1 MHVVP
6 YARLAAFY
14 VAYYGFVGAFGPYF
28 SLYLQ
33 SIGRTALEIGVLLSL
48 MQFMRIFAPYLWAGV
63 ADRSGR
69 RALLLRIAL
78 LASVAS
84 YCGVFVTQSFWGLF
98 VTLALLAFCNSAVN
112 PLFETLVF
120 SHLRDD
126 LGRYGVMRVWGSVG
140 FIGAVLCVGAVLD
153 AQPVD
158 TLLVLVLPTLVA
170 SFLIAIGLDD
180 SPSDA
185 RQGAAEPVW
194 PLLRRPEVA
203 ALLAACFFMSVA
215 HGPLYT
221 FYSIYLADHGYS
233 KTTVGVLWTL
243 GVVAEIGVFLLAPRI
258 FARWSTGAVLV
269 CSFACAV
276 LRFAAIGWGVE
287 SLPVLVAAQLLHA
300 ASFGSYHAA
309 ALGQVSR
316 WFPGGRRSRGQALY
330 MSLSFGAGGMVGGL
344 GAGLAWDSIGPAWTF
359 TAASVCAALGLLL
372 VAWKG
377 LPASTSRSSG
387 R

>member
-1 MHVVP
+1 MHAVP

-14 VAYYGFVGAFGPYF
+14 VAYFGFVGAFGPYF

-33 SIGRTALEIGVLLSL
+33 SIGQTALEIGVLLSL

-63 ADRSGR
+63 GDRSGR
-69 RALLLRIAL
+69 RAFLLRIAL

-98 VTLALLAFCNSAVN
+98 VTLALLAFCNSAAN

-120 SHLRDD
+120 SYLRDD
-126 LGRYGVMRVWGSVG
+126 LGRYGVLRVWGSVG
-140 FIGAVLCVGAVLD
+140 FIGAVLSVGAVLD
-153 AQPVD
+153 AQPID
-158 TLLVLVLPTLVA
+158 TLLVLVLPTLAA

-185 RQGAAEPVW
+185 RQGAGEPVW

-203 ALLAACFFMSVA
+203 ALLAACFLMSVA

-221 FYSIYLADHGYS
+221 FYSIYLADHGHS
-233 KTTVGVLWTL
+233 KTTVGVLWSL
-243 GVVAEIGVFLLAPRI
+243 GVVAEIGVFLLAPTI
-258 FARWSTGAVLV
+258 FARWSPNAVLIF
-269 CSFACAV
+269 SFACAV
-276 LRFAAIGWGVE
+276 ARFAAIGWGVG
-287 SLPVLVAAQLLHA
+287 SLPVLIGAQLLHA

-309 ALGQVSR
+309 ALGQVNR
-316 WFPGGRRSRGQALY
+316 WFPGGQRSRGQALY

-344 GAGLAWDSIGPAWTF
+344 ASGLAWDSIGPAWTF
-359 TAASVCAALGLLL
+359 TAASVCAALGLIL
-372 VAWKG
+372 VAATATMTRG
-377 LPASTSRSSG
+377 ATR
-387 R
+387 

>member
-1 MHVVP
+1 MHAVP

-33 SIGRTALEIGVLLSL
+33 SIGQTALEIGVLLSL

-69 RALLLRIAL
+69 RAFLLRIAL

-98 VTLALLAFCNSAVN
+98 VTLALLAFCNSAAN

-120 SHLRDD
+120 SYLRDD
-126 LGRYGVMRVWGSVG
+126 LGRYGVLRVWGSFG
-140 FIGAVLCVGAVLD
+140 FIGAVLAVGAVLD
-153 AQPVD
+153 AQPID
-158 TLLVLVLPTLVA
+158 TLLVLVLPTLAA
-170 SFLIAIGLDD
+170 SLLIAIGLDD

-194 PLLRRPEVA
+194 PLLRRPAVA
-203 ALLAACFFMSVA
+203 ALLAACFLMSVA

-221 FYSIYLADHGYS
+221 FYSIHLADHGYS
-233 KTTVGVLWTL
+233 KTTVGVLWSL

-258 FARWSTGAVLV
+258 FARWSTNAVLIF
-269 CSFACAV
+269 SFACAV
-276 LRFAAIGWGVE
+276 VRFAAIGWGVE

-316 WFPGGRRSRGQALY
+316 WFPGGQRSRGQALY

-359 TAASVCAALGLLL
+359 TAASVCAALGLIL
-372 VAWKG
+372 VAATATMT
-377 LPASTSRSSG
+377 PRPTR
-387 R
+387 